1 MTDAIAAIRETIL
14 AHPDIV
20 LNDREV
26 MARLLDAGQPDGG
39 NVVDLRGVFVDRL
52 EGKLGQLEE
61 THRSVLSAAYENIA
75 GTNAIHR
82 AVLSL
87 LEPQDFAG
95 FLAVLQDTLAPVL
108 TVDEAHLVLEAEG
121 DAAKALAGLQG
132 VIAVTNGAV
141 ASYCGDREGDAPKRI
156 LLRGVTMD
164 GIVSPEIQSEAVL
177 RLDLGPGRRAAML
190 VFGAHD
196 EGRFTPDQGTDLL
209 TFLTGSFERIVRRWI
224 G

>member
-20 LNDREV
+20 LDDREV
-26 MARLLDAGQPDGG
+26 MARLLDAGQPEGG
-39 NVVDLRGVFVDRL
+39 NIVDLRGVLVERL

-61 THRSVLSAAYENIA
+61 THRSVLAAAYENIA

-95 FLAVLQDTLAPVL
+95 FLTVLQDTLAPVL
-108 TVDEAHLVLEAEG
+108 TVDEVHLVLEADG
-121 DAAKALAGLQG
+121 PAATALGQLQG
-132 VIAVTNGAV
+132 VKALPKGSV
-141 ASYCGDREGDAPKRI
+141 ATYFGDRDGDAPKAI
-156 LLRGVTMD
+156 LLRPVEID
-164 GIVSPEIQSEAVL
+164 GIVAPEITSEAVL

-190 VFGAHD
+190 VFGAQD
-196 EGRFTPDQGTDLL
+196 AGRFGPDQGTDLL
-209 TFLTGSFERIVRRWI
+209 AFFAGCFERIVRRWI
-224 G
+224 E

>member
-20 LNDREV
+20 LDDREV

-39 NVVDLRGVFVDRL
+39 NIVDLRGVFVERL

-61 THRSVLSAAYENIA
+61 THRSVLAAAYENIA
-75 GTNAIHR
+75 GTNAIQR

-95 FLAVLQDTLAPVL
+95 FLSVLQDRLAPVL
-108 TVDEAHLVLEAEG
+108 TVDEVHLVLEADG
-121 DAAKALAGLQG
+121 AAATALDQLQG
-132 VIAVTNGAV
+132 VKALPKGSIAT
-141 ASYCGDREGDAPKRI
+141 YFGDRDGDARKGI
-156 LLRGVTMD
+156 LLRAVEID
-164 GIVSPEIQSEAVL
+164 GIVAPEITSEAVL

-190 VFGAHD
+190 VFGAQD
-196 EGRFTPDQGTDLL
+196 AGRFAPDQGTDLL
-209 TFLTGSFERIVRRWI
+209 AFFAGCFERIVRRWI
-224 G
+224 E